1 MASDGFPAML
11 ATSSASEADGGSDG
25 EASEA
30 SEASAAPSNSLLG
43 SPPPVTKAVWRE
55 KAGKPVKKR
64 PAGKGSKEKEGAKKK
79 PAAGKKTSSRS
90 EKEAR

>member
-11 ATSSASEADGGSDG
+11 ATSSASEAEDGSDR
-25 EASEA
+25 EA

-79 PAAGKKTSSRS
+79 PAAGKNQQQK
-90 EKEAR
+90 

>member
-11 ATSSASEADGGSDG
+11 ATSSASEAEDGSDG
-25 EASEA
+25 EA

-43 SPPPVTKAVWRE
+43 SPPPVTKAVWRG

-79 PAAGKKTSSRS
+79 PAAGKNQQQK
-90 EKEAR
+90 